1 MLELR
6 EKSTTHTI
14 SQLCTCMQNITVIQ
28 PNRSYQSYTQCT
40 HVVPISTSGMLANIL
55 SDCSRGTGKGQG
67 EEEEKEDALLIL

>member
-14 SQLCTCMQNITVIQ
+14 SQLCTCMQNITKLI
-28 PNRSYQSYTQCT
+28 YQSYTQCT
-40 HVVPISTSGMLANIL
+40 HVVPIFTSGMVAHIL
-55 SDCSRGTGKGQG
+55 TDCSRGTGEGQG